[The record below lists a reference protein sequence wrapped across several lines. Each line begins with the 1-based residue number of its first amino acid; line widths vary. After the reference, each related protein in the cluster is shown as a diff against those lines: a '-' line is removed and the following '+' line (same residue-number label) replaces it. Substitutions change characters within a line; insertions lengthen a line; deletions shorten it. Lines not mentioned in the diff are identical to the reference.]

1 MVKISTILL
10 SLASIAIS
18 QNYNISVP
26 EFNCV
31 VEVNRDQSLDISYEI
46 LFECTPG
53 FTPLDIVDIGFPTED
68 FSLSDVEARM
78 DNHPLSRIYYSTY
91 IDNGVEVHLDEF
103 SIYGGEQG
111 RFRFTG
117 VNRNM
122 VFLDTESDD
131 YASME
136 FTPTWFDSGILSGS
150 SDFTLTVIFPQGAE
164 PDLVRYHDR
173 PFTESRLDKDGRVVY
188 IWHETRRVDS
198 PYPVGVS
205 FPDDLVDGPLT
216 DRPKAPL
223 ISPEALVFI
232 AVFGFIF
239 LFFAFII
246 FVIVKSVIDAKKRR
260 EQYLPPRL
268 GLEGTGIKRGLTA
281 PMAALLL
288 EEKLDRVFLLVI
300 FGLLKKG
307 KVRLDGH
314 KLERTG
320 SDEGLRSYEK
330 QILALIPTGG
340 LEKPIPTEPV
350 RKVFLDMIKELQK
363 KMDGYSLKET
373 REYYRSIIDSAWRMV
388 MEDGSSEKAGEI
400 LGNSFQ
406 WMLADGKYEQRVR
419 KIPDNRTAILPAYMY
434 GYLSGRAVST
444 PGGMSLGTA
453 CSQLAGALESA
464 AGRTVANIT
473 SLSRSVT
480 ATTNPIPVSTSRSSS
495 GSGCACA
502 CACAGCACACAG
514 GGR

>member
-1 MVKISTILL
+1 
-10 SLASIAIS
+10 
-18 QNYNISVP
+18 
-26 EFNCV
+26 
-31 VEVNRDQSLDISYEI
+31 
-46 LFECTPG
+46 
-53 FTPLDIVDIGFPTED
+53 
-68 FSLSDVEARM
+68 M

-205 FPDDLVDGPLT
+205 FPDDLVDGSLT

-373 REYYRSIIDSAWRMV
+373 REYYRSIIDRAWRMV

-419 KIPDNRTAILPAYMY
+419 KIPENRTAILPAYMY

-444 PGGMSLGTA
+444 PGGMSLGNA